1 MTERKT
7 TTTIE
12 MLAPTRHIFAP
23 GWQPSG
29 SRHYSGSADYCSFGL
44 CWVTPR
50 WSHTSSSPWI
60 PLHPFGA
67 DDVPDEP
74 VGTRGPV
81 VPIVF
86 DARLQS
92 DHVAACGRGHG

>member
-1 MTERKT
+1 MTEQKS

-12 MLAPTRHIFAP
+12 VLPPARRCVVS

-29 SRHYSGSADYCSFGL
+29 SPHCSGSADYCSSGICL
-44 CWVTPR
+44 VTHR
-50 WSHTSSSPWI
+50 WSHSKSNPCI
-60 PLHPFGA
+60 GLYPFGA

-74 VGTRGPV
+74 VGTGCPI

-86 DARLQS
+86 DARLQR
-92 DHVAACGRGHG
+92 DHVAASGRGHG